1 MSCRRKAVI
10 EPRGARTNVSN
21 QPPCLRGRGIVVAE
35 PKGQQ
40 IRYKTAA
47 PHIAAALTALVDVIL
62 AVDRSVPCI
71 GLRRT
76 VPGCCDIEGAMRWAT
91 SAAVM
96 TSQADRRKGSVV
108 CAWSRS
114 VSCQRLAAVA
124 TSWSSA
130 LTSSVNDGPRYRL
143 AP

>member
-21 QPPCLRGRGIVVAE
+21 QPPCLRGRGIVVAG

-47 PHIAAALTALVDVIL
+47 PHIAAAFTALVDVTL
-62 AVDRSVPCI
+62 AVDQSVPCI

-76 VPGCCDIEGAMRWAT
+76 VPGCCDIEGAMR
-91 SAAVM
+91 
-96 TSQADRRKGSVV
+96 
-108 CAWSRS
+108 
-114 VSCQRLAAVA
+114 
-124 TSWSSA
+124 
-130 LTSSVNDGPRYRL
+130 
-143 AP
+143 